1 MDLNTSSLE
10 HKMVD
15 KLLNEKLE
23 FAIIG
28 LTGKVKSWC
37 IRCL

>member
-28 LTGKVKSWC
+28 LTADV
-37 IRCL
+37 RTTV